1 MKVQMELR
9 AGEGGMDA
17 KLLVLEQAKMYIKYC
32 EKSGAKVSVID
43 EAEG

>member
-1 MKVQMELR
+1 MQMELR

-17 KLLVLEQAKMYIKYC
+17 KLLVLEQTKMYLKYC
-32 EKSGAKVSVID
+32 EKNAVKVSVID